1 MWSRGQDDEAH
12 VARSGECSTC
22 DGLLFLLML
31 AKSVKHSCYPIPISI
46 IMVLPVLSSVG
57 HTDLTS
63 PVS

>member
-1 MWSRGQDDEAH
+1 MAS
-12 VARSGECSTC
+12 
-22 DGLLFLLML
+22 
-31 AKSVKHSCYPIPISI
+31 YPYLYN